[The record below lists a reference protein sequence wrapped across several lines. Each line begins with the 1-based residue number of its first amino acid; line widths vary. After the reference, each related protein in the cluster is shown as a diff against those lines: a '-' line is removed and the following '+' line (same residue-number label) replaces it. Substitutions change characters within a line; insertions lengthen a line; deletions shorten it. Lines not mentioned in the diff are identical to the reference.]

1 MGREGKMK
9 RVTCS
14 DFECG
19 NKAIQIVALLATV
32 TLAVLAMKAQ
42 TSSGTPVGRWR
53 TFSDV
58 TGKESGAVE
67 IVEKNGEL
75 EGRLIAGSKPNFDT
89 RVCDLCPG
97 DRYQK
102 PMKGLLVISGVRR
115 KGDEWGGGEILDP
128 DVGKIY
134 RVKLRVTEGGKK
146 LLVRGYIGFSLL
158 GRTQTW
164 VRME

>member
-1 MGREGKMK
+1 MK
-9 RVTCS
+9 QVLFS
-14 DFECG
+14 DFKCR
-19 NKAIQIVALLATV
+19 NRAIQVIALLACVMFSVFT
-32 TLAVLAMKAQ
+32 MKAQ
-42 TSSGTPVGRWR
+42 TPSATPVGRWR

-75 EGRLIAGSKPNFDT
+75 EGRLIASSKPDFDT
-89 RVCDLCPG
+89 RVCDKCPG
-97 DRYQK
+97 DRHLK
-102 PMKGLLVISGVRR
+102 PMKGLLVIAGVHR

-128 DVGKIY
+128 DIGKVY

-164 VRME
+164 LRME